1 MLSPSDDAG
10 TLAGKGFFRGRPL
23 GFEAGTGTV
32 EVEVVVANNTVLV
45 VVFGGLR
52 FRDHKCGFS
61 TTDLARFS
69 GSILIMFSRS
79 VMTSVL
85 ARNQFLLS
93 RPP

>member
-1 MLSPSDDAG
+1 MISPSDAG

-32 EVEVVVANNTVLV
+32 EVANNTVL

>member
-32 EVEVVVANNTVLV
+32 EVVAVANNTVL

>member
-1 MLSPSDDAG
+1 MISPRDAG

-23 GFEAGTGTV
+23 GL
-32 EVEVVVANNTVLV
+32 VVLANKVVLV

-69 GSILIMFSRS
+69 GSILIMLFSRS